1 MRTVIRLFAV
11 VATAHVL
18 VAAPSAAQVSVPNI
32 RKPIDAAKSAAA
44 KTNAQIEAS
53 QQVAAPAPPAQGS
66 AQSPAA
72 TKAPA
77 TKAPVAKAPTA
88 ARQQQGK
95 APAGGGATQVSESG
109 RQAATLTVMREAFTY
124 NKSDRRDPFVS
135 LMASGELR
143 PVITDLVLTGV
154 IYDESGRGRGSIA
167 MLVDNSTGKPY
178 SVRVGTQLARM
189 RVTRI
194 GRESVTFDIDEFG
207 LSRSETLVID
217 KTKAG
222 TPAPR
227 RP

>member
-1 MRTVIRLFAV
+1 MRTVIRLFAI
-11 VATAHVL
+11 VATTCAL
-18 VAAPSAAQVSVPNI
+18 AAAPAAAQVSVPNI

-53 QQVAAPAPPAQGS
+53 QQVAAPAPSAQGS
-66 AQSPAA
+66 AQSPSA

-77 TKAPVAKAPTA
+77 TKAPTPG
-88 ARQQQGK
+88 RQQGK
-95 APAGGGATQVSESG
+95 APAAGATTQVSESG
-109 RQAATLTVMREAFTY
+109 RQGATLTVMREAFTY
-124 NKSDRRDPFVS
+124 NRSDRRDPFVS

-143 PVITDLVLTGV
+143 PVVTDLVLTGV

-178 SVRVGTQLARM
+178 SVRIGTQLARM